1 MKNNLQCIVNISSKV
16 TGVTQST
23 LTALYEKQ
31 VVNKATRILADD
43 KHVLHA
49 DYILLPSLELS
60 LVKQIGSGSHLF
72 LCRSGF

>member
-1 MKNNLQCIVNISSKV
+1 M

-43 KHVLHA
+43 SMQTISICPRLEG
-49 DYILLPSLELS
+49 LELS
-60 LVKQIGSGSHLF
+60 LVKQIGSGSNLI